1 MSRLEFTIADP
12 ASPAWR
18 SPLRR
23 ALARA
28 PEGIRDVTALVDEA
42 QVAGLGAAA
51 GVAGIEI
58 EGPEARHVLRRLT
71 ELDLDA
77 LPAIG
82 AVAQV
87 RTLVVVQA
95 EDSFRLWFP
104 QEYADYVA
112 AVVLDTAEGVG
123 WA

>member
-1 MSRLEFTIADP
+1 M
-12 ASPAWR
+12 
-18 SPLRR
+18 
-23 ALARA
+23 
-28 PEGIRDVTALVDEA
+28 TALVDEA
-42 QVAGLGAAA
+42 QVAGLGPAA
-51 GVAGIEI
+51 GAAGIEI
-58 EGPEARHVLRRLT
+58 EGSEARRVLRRLT
-71 ELDLDA
+71 DLDLDA